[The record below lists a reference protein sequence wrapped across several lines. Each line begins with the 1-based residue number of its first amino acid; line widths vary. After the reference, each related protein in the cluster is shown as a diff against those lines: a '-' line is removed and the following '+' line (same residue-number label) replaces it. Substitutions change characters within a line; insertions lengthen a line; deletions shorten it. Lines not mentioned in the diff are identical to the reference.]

1 MSITV
6 NRRKVKYV
14 EGETIKRLM
23 KRMRFIFPMV
33 IVRIDEELVPREK
46 YAETVI
52 YDDAAVEIFH
62 IESGG

>member
-23 KRMRFIFPMV
+23 KRMHYIFPMV
-33 IVRIDEELVPREK
+33 IVRIDEELIPREK
-46 YAETVI
+46 YAETVV
-52 YDDAAVEIFH
+52 YDDVAVEIFH